1 MFLPANK
8 FLCVVSRNCWSVKAA
23 MQHKNCWWTIIIC
36 LTVLCWSFSCERE
49 EGRGQAVLDVWMF
62 AAVFVGWRWCGA
74 QHCSGSLQ
82 SLQSLC
88 YQETLQWELALPA
101 TAATA
106 GSRPVPPTQIND
118 CNHQSWQ
125 DWGGGGGGGQE
136 KRRILY
142 IWSRRALHTWHPRTP
157 LTSRCQPTPA
167 PAWALIVANLQA
179 VFGKLINSKYTLAVQ
194 YSGLLGQ
201 PAFLIIQHHNINI
214 TFNKSINF
222 NVWMNISKQYCH
234 IQICKDF

>member
-1 MFLPANK
+1 MFLPATK

-23 MQHKNCWWTIIIC
+23 MQHKPNWTVGEQ
-36 LTVLCWSFSCERE
+36 LLFVSSCDRE

-62 AAVFVGWRWCGA
+62 AAVFVGWRWMWGVVRCTAVGA
-74 QHCSGSLQ
+74 CRASS
-82 SLQSLC
+82 C
-88 YQETLQWELALPA
+88 YQETLRQLALPAA

-125 DWGGGGGGGQE
+125 DWGGAGGGGQE

-142 IWSRRALHTWHPRTP
+142 IWSRRALHTWHPHTS
-157 LTSRCQPTPA
+157 LNSRCQPTPT

-222 NVWMNISKQYCH
+222 NVWMNISQQYCH
-234 IQICKDF
+234 IQNCKDV